1 VKNITLVA
9 IDGLGTESDKYESI
23 VYGILDRFQFLNI
36 NEILFITPNKQYKN
50 SKFNIIYL
58 PKPLNYID
66 LNELMFQGLIHYT
79 SGEYFMVIQTDGYPL
94 NPDNWNQE
102 YLEYDYIGA
111 PWPSGMRW
119 TGNNPLVGNGGFS
132 IRSRKLYE
140 ITKSVQ
146 GYREF
151 HNATRTNED
160 VTISAIIRSHLESSG
175 IKFAPVEL
183 AAKFS
188 VEIPLSEDHTI
199 DTTFGFHGKSHLER
213 MILQNDSRLL

>member
-1 VKNITLVA
+1 
-9 IDGLGTESDKYESI
+9 
-23 VYGILDRFQFLNI
+23 
-36 NEILFITPNKQYKN
+36 
-50 SKFNIIYL
+50 
-58 PKPLNYID
+58 
-66 LNELMFQGLIHYT
+66 MFQQLIRYS

-94 NPDNWNQE
+94 NPDKWDEEFLQ
-102 YLEYDYIGA
+102 YDYIGA
-111 PWPSGMRW
+111 PWPSGMLW
-119 TGNNPLVGNGGFS
+119 TRNNPLVGNGGFS

-151 HNATRTNED
+151 HDATLTNED
-160 VTISAIIRSHLESSG
+160 LTISGIIRLYLELSG

-188 VEIPLSEDHTI
+188 VEIPLSEDHTV